1 MFYRRQYVQ
10 SHTGNIRT
18 RRTVKIKHTVKMKTT
33 KLQSGSMGKL
43 DTEHNT
49 ALLNTVS
56 GLCVSKSK
64 GMMQRGLK
72 DCANAGLTLHIL

>member
-1 MFYRRQYVQ
+1 
-10 SHTGNIRT
+10 
-18 RRTVKIKHTVKMKTT
+18 MKTT

-72 DCANAGLTLHIL
+72 DCAKAGLTLHIL